1 MRRFKVGVIGL
12 GYIGNVHIE
21 ALLRLGIDV
30 TAIADKNSENC
41 RIIKDKYG
49 IKKSFSDYKELI
61 DDTDVEVI
69 HNCTPNNLH
78 YEINKYAIERKK
90 HILCEKP
97 LALSSQESQELVRL
111 ANENN
116 IITAVN
122 FNYRYYPVV
131 QHARQMVENNELGRV
146 NIIQGYYLQDW
157 LFYDTDYNWRLEP
170 EIGGASRA
178 IADIGSHWCDL
189 AQFVSGLKIK
199 EVMADLKTIHP
210 IRKKPAKIGATFSKN
225 DANDYEDRI
234 MINEDFGSVLVRFEN
249 DVRGIFSVSQVSA
262 GRKCKLR
269 LELYGS
275 SKSVTWDHERAN
287 ELWIG
292 HRDQANEILMKDP
305 ALLNALGRKFAHYP
319 GGHPEGYPS
328 APMNLFLDY
337 YSYIYS
343 IEQNKPI
350 AALFPRFEEGHNQ
363 MQITEAVLKSSKE
376 RQWVCI

>member
-1 MRRFKVGVIGL
+1 MRRYKTGVIGL

-21 ALLRLGIDV
+21 ALLRLGV
-30 TAIADKNSENC
+30 EVIAVADSNLENC
-41 RIIKDKYG
+41 RAAREKYG
-49 IKKSFSDYKELI
+49 IKKSFSSYMELI
-61 DDTDVEVI
+61 DDDEVEVI
-69 HNCTPNNLH
+69 HNCTPNNMH

-90 HILCEKP
+90 HVLCEKP
-97 LALSSQESQELVRL
+97 LALTSRESQELIRL
-111 ANENN
+111 ADENKV
-116 IITAVN
+116 ITAVN

-131 QHARQMVENNELGRV
+131 QHARQMVEDNELGRV

-157 LFYDTDYNWRLEP
+157 LFFDTDYNWRLEP
-170 EIGGASRA
+170 EIGGVSRA

-189 AQFVSGLKIK
+189 AQYVSGLKII

-210 IRKKPAKIGATFSKN
+210 VRKKPGKAGETFSKSN
-225 DANDYEDRI
+225 ADDYEERI
-234 MINEDFGSVLVRFEN
+234 MINEDYGSVLVRFEN
-249 DVRGIFSVSQVSA
+249 DVRGMFSVSQVSA

-275 SKSVTWDHERAN
+275 GMSLTWDHERAN

-305 ALLNALGRKFAHYP
+305 ALLNEAGRKFAHYP

-337 YSYIYS
+337 YSFMHS
-343 IEQNKPI
+343 VEQNKFVT
-350 AALFPRFEEGHNQ
+350 AGFPRFTEGHNQ
-363 MQITEAVLKSSKE
+363 MQITEAILKSSKT